1 MKIKDVPVEKKGTM
15 IEQINALRESIVVD
29 GLPGGIRSKRKR
41 RSPD

>member
-29 GLPGGIRSKRKR
+29 ELPGGIRSKRKR